1 MSQNNKHVSI
11 GILIGVV
18 GSILFSAKAIIIK
31 LSLQL
36 GSDPATLLALRMIF
50 SLPFFWAA
58 YLFQAYKKPQNPLNL
73 KDVLKIIFLGF
84 LGYYFSSYMDF
95 LGLQYLSAGLERII
109 LYLSPTIVVL
119 LSALILK
126 KPIQLKQWLAL
137 VITYLGVITV
147 FADDVVMSDQILLG
161 ALFVFISAFSYAIYL
176 LLSGELVH
184 RVGSIRL
191 VCYASST
198 SMVCSLIQA
207 LILNPD
213 ALMTQSAQVYSLSL
227 INAFFCTF
235 LPMLLVMMSV
245 SRIGSSLSS
254 QAGMIGPVAT
264 IFFAW
269 LFLNELPG
277 FIQLIGTCIVLI
289 GIGVLLTIKNPA
301 RPSSS

>member
-1 MSQNNKHVSI
+1 MSKNNSGLSV
-11 GILIGVV
+11 GILIGVI

-31 LSLQL
+31 LGLQL

-50 SLPFFWAA
+50 SLPFFWGA
-58 YLFQAYKKPQNPLNL
+58 YLFHSYKNPQISLNNR
-73 KDVLKIIFLGF
+73 DRLKIVFLGF

-109 LYLSPTIVVL
+109 LYLAPTMVVL

-126 KPIQLKQWLAL
+126 KSIQLKQWLAL
-137 VITYLGVITV
+137 AITYIGVMTV
-147 FADDVVMSDQILLG
+147 FADQIVITNQMLIG

-176 LLSGELVH
+176 LMSGELVR

-198 SMVCSLIQA
+198 SMVCSLIQV

-213 ALMTQSAQVYSLSL
+213 ALISQSTHIYVLSL
-227 INAFFCTF
+227 LNSFFCTF

-245 SRIGSSLSS
+245 RRVGSSLSS

-269 LFLNELPG
+269 IFLNELPG
-277 FIQLIGTCIVLI
+277 FVQLAGTIIVLI
-289 GIGVLLTIKNPA
+289 GIGILLTIRSPAKN
-301 RPSSS
+301 